1 MLRNYLVIAIRNLF
15 RQKAYSV
22 INILGLAIGLMA
34 CLFIVLFIYDE
45 FKYDRHHSKGKD
57 IYRFIVEY
65 KDQNGNLFPI
75 PIQAYRLKDALET
88 EFPEMEK
95 ITRVTMP
102 YPAAFEYQ
110 EKQIRI
116 EISAVDDDFFDIFD
130 IEMLAGDPKTALNG
144 PDNILLSESHAQRLF
159 GDEDPMGKVVD
170 MYTNVGT
177 FPVKISGIYRDF
189 PRTSHIHLDGIFST
203 RITDNIFNERQLKNW
218 GEGSNYVYA
227 YIPSHVDKE
236 SIESRFP
243 DFVEKA
249 RGEGASESVDYSLQP
264 LFDIHLKSHYR
275 YEAEAN
281 GDIRYVYIFG
291 LVALFILL
299 IAAFNYMNLST
310 ARSIRR
316 SKEVGVRKVTGASK
330 MQLVGQFL
338 GEAVVFTFIAMWIA
352 VLMAELFL
360 PYFNNLSG
368 KELEISIFNDWKLLG
383 LLLLASLL
391 IGVFAGIYP
400 AFFLSRFKPV
410 NALYG
415 ESGDIKVSNVLL
427 RKSLVVLQFSIS
439 IVLIISTLVIFNQW
453 NHMRNAKLGINPE
466 NVIVIP
472 KPSDDF
478 RTFKQ
483 EILKN
488 PKVISASA
496 LNKKPT
502 RELSSNLSFRAEG
515 MDDNSD
521 ASIKIVTVDWDFFK
535 TIGNEIIEGRA
546 FTREFGSD
554 ERDAFIVNEAAVDY
568 IGWDEPIGKWFET
581 WTLDSAGVNW
591 VERKGNIVGVAENF
605 YFESLHN
612 EIKPVVYYIQNN
624 WINWM
629 VVRISSTDMQ
639 ETLSFIGETWSLFN
653 TEEDFYYS
661 FYEEDIQNLYLNE
674 SRIFRIFISFA
685 ILAIFI
691 ASLGI
696 LGLVSFT
703 AEQRT
708 KEIGIRKTMGA
719 SVTNVI
725 RLLTFDFLKL
735 VLLANLIAWPV
746 AWYFMSRWLQ
756 DFPIRVDLGIWVF
769 LLSAFLAVLIALL
782 TTLFQAW
789 RAAST
794 NPAVALKYE

>member
-1 MLRNYLVIAIRNLF
+1 MFKNYLVIAIRNLF
-15 RQKAYSV
+15 RQKGYSI

-45 FKYDRHHSKGKD
+45 YKYDRHHSRGRE
-57 IYRFIVEY
+57 IYRIIVEY
-65 KDQNGNLFPI
+65 KDQNGDLFPI
-75 PIQAYRLKDALET
+75 PLQAYRLRTALQT

-95 ITRVTMP
+95 LTRITMP
-102 YPAAFEYQ
+102 YPAAFEY
-110 EKQIRI
+110 EENQIRMD
-116 EISAVDDDFFDIFD
+116 ISAVDDDFFDMFD
-130 IEMLAGDPKTALNG
+130 IEMLEGDPKSVLSG
-144 PDNILLSESHAQRLF
+144 PDDFLISETNANRLF
-159 GDEDPMGKVVD
+159 GNEDPIGKIVE
-170 MYTNVGT
+170 MYTNIGT
-177 FPVKISGIYRDF
+177 FPVKISGVYKDF
-189 PRTSHIHLDGIFST
+189 PRTSHMHLDGLFST
-203 RITDNIFNERQLKNW
+203 RITDNIFNERQLNNW
-218 GEGSNYVYA
+218 GEGSAYVYA
-227 YIPSHVDKE
+227 LIPSYVDIQG
-236 SIESRFP
+236 IEYRFP
-243 DFVEKA
+243 DFVEKV
-249 RGEGASESVDYSLQP
+249 RGEGASEGVDYSLQP

-275 YEAEAN
+275 YELEAN

-291 LVALFILL
+291 FVALFILL

-330 MQLVGQFL
+330 MQLIGQFL

-352 VLMAELFL
+352 VLLAELFL
-360 PYFNNLSG
+360 PFFNNLSG
-368 KELEISIFNDWKLLG
+368 KELEISVFNDWKLL
-383 LLLLASLL
+383 LVLL
-391 IGVFAGIYP
+391 ITSVIIGILAGMYP
-400 AFFLSRFKPV
+400 AFFLSGFKPV

-415 ESGDIKVSNVLL
+415 NGAAGRNPNVML

-439 IVLIISTLVIFNQW
+439 IVLIISTLVIYNQW
-453 NHMRNAKLGINPE
+453 NHMRNARLGINPE

-472 KPSDDF
+472 KPSEDF

-488 PKVISASA
+488 PRVLAASA

-502 RELSSNLSFRAEG
+502 RELSSNLSFKAEG
-515 MDDNSD
+515 MEDNSD
-521 ASIKIVTVDWDFFK
+521 ASIKIVTVDWDFFE
-535 TIGNEIIEGRA
+535 TVGNKILEGRS
-546 FTREFGSD
+546 FSREFGSD
-554 ERDAFIVNEAAVDY
+554 ERDAFIVNQAAVDY
-568 IGWDEPIGKWFET
+568 IGWEEPVGKWFET
-581 WTLDSAGVNW
+581 WTLDSAGINW
-591 VERKGNIVGVAENF
+591 VERKGKIIGVAENF

-629 VVRISSTDMQ
+629 VVRISSTEMQ
-639 ETLSFIGETWSLFN
+639 ETISFIGETWSQFN
-653 TEEDFYYS
+653 TQEDFFYS
-661 FYEEDIQNLYLNE
+661 FYEDDIQNLYLNE

-719 SVTNVI
+719 STPTVI
-725 RLLTFDFLKL
+725 SLLTFDFLQL

-746 AWYFMSRWLQ
+746 AWYFMDRWLQ
-756 DFPIRVDLGIWVF
+756 DFPVRTNLGIWVF
-769 LLSAFLAVLIALL
+769 LASALLAVGIALL
-782 TTLFQAW
+782 TTLYQAW
-789 RAAST
+789 RAASA